1 LQSDCVKLVDEK
13 STISSIPHIYMH
25 HMGRFYQS
33 QLLYSSQQRVHG
45 SVNKVVFAICFTR
58 GFNLKCG
65 LHVSDTIVKPAMHA
79 EACGNYSSDTS
90 VTSDVEWVKPAGG
103 RIDIPGLPMMH
114 RCSYQRL
121 YTPAMLHD
129 IYKVCQAVR
138 TPHPL

>member
-1 LQSDCVKLVDEK
+1 LSGVWLVDVDGRVGHVDRSNKEYTEKCGVLQSDCVKLVDEK

-90 VTSDVEWVKPAGG
+90 VEAMWS
-103 RIDIPGLPMMH
+103 GLNP
-114 RCSYQRL
+114 RVDGL
-121 YTPAMLHD
+121 IFP
-129 IYKVCQAVR
+129 VCQ
-138 TPHPL
+138 